1 MVAAAGRGLIPMN
14 RAILSCVRA
23 GCLPIPDSH
32 QPFAPVNLLP
42 PILAVSFANALPRRH
57 FLKTSAAGGLA
68 ALVGCSRDPE
78 VETPGSGAAGGGVG
92 RTDVPLRVLVC
103 GDQAWAD
110 AIGTAWGGISE
121 QPLAIEVIPHRAAS
135 PGGDEAILPVA
146 GGDRAAPGAKVT
158 SEFAG
163 KLVAAMRRSD
173 VGIVPCGVI
182 ADLDETASSIT
193 LGPDVTEDAGL
204 AADRFFPVIGQSLM
218 RWRGEPAAIP
228 LGCVQPAMLIAADM
242 STAPANGDLAGIPES
257 WQRFIEVAE
266 RLRASS
272 PDDAPTV
279 AEPLAG
285 GAAAK
290 MFLWRASDAGPSVW
304 LFDRES
310 FAPVLADAVYVRT
323 LETMRACAA
332 TYAGRRLTAGEVWGG
347 VASGKIKLAIGWPGL
362 SSDPPRVES
371 IGDVLVVPMPRGA
384 EGAGG
389 SAFSAVLPD
398 PDAPIGLIS
407 DRCRQTSA
415 AKRFLI
421 WISGGDGSEM
431 VRRFGPGMT
440 PIRGGET
447 GGDSSGDGGEYEQFL
462 KTRLAS
468 PQLRPTVRLHGYDL
482 YMAALDEQVL
492 GCLDGKRSPADALTA
507 AAESWAAITAKMG
520 TDRQARAWRLAQG
533 LRN

>member
-1 MVAAAGRGLIPMN
+1 
-14 RAILSCVRA
+14 
-23 GCLPIPDSH
+23 
-32 QPFAPVNLLP
+32 
-42 PILAVSFANALPRRH
+42 
-57 FLKTSAAGGLA
+57 
-68 ALVGCSRDPE
+68 
-78 VETPGSGAAGGGVG
+78 
-92 RTDVPLRVLVC
+92 
-103 GDQAWAD
+103 
-110 AIGTAWGGISE
+110 
-121 QPLAIEVIPHRAAS
+121 LAIEVIPHRAAS
-135 PGGDEAILPVA
+135 PRDDEASLSVA
-146 GGDRAAPGAKVT
+146 GGDQATAGAKVT
-158 SEFAG
+158 SAFAAN
-163 KLVAAMRRSD
+163 LVAAMRRND
-173 VGIVPCGVI
+173 VGIVPCGAM

-204 AADRFFPVIGQSLM
+204 AADRFFPVIGQALM
-218 RWRGEPAAIP
+218 RWRGEPSALP

-242 STAPANGDLAGIPES
+242 STAPGDGGSAGVPES
-257 WQRFIEVAE
+257 WDRFIEVAE

-272 PDDAPTV
+272 TDDAPMV

-310 FAPVLADAVYVRT
+310 FEPVLTDEVYVRT

-332 TYAGRRLTAGEVWGG
+332 TYGGRRLTAGEVWGG
-347 VASGKIKLAIGWPGL
+347 VAGGTIKLAIGWPGL

-371 IGDVLVVPMPRGA
+371 IGDVLVAPLPIDGGA
-384 EGAGG
+384 ATGG
-389 SAFSAVLPD
+389 SGVENSETFSAVLPD
-398 PDAPIGLIS
+398 PDAPIGLLS
-407 DRCRQTSA
+407 DRCRQSSA

-421 WISGGDGSEM
+421 WITGGDGSEM

-447 GGDSSGDGGEYEQFL
+447 GGEGNANGGAYDQFL
-462 KTRLAS
+462 KDRLAS
-468 PQLRPTVRLHGYDL
+468 PQLRPTVRLHGYDR

-492 GCLDGKRSPADALTA
+492 ACLDGNRSPVDALAATA
-507 AAESWAAITAKMG
+507 KSWSAITAKMG

>member
-1 MVAAAGRGLIPMN
+1 
-14 RAILSCVRA
+14 
-23 GCLPIPDSH
+23 
-32 QPFAPVNLLP
+32 
-42 PILAVSFANALPRRH
+42 
-57 FLKTSAAGGLA
+57 LA
-68 ALVGCSRDPE
+68 AFAGCSRGPDDE
-78 VETPGSGAAGGGVG
+78 RDAASSGAVGAGVG

-110 AIGTAWGGISE
+110 AIATAWGGVSE
-121 QPLAIEVIPHRAAS
+121 QPLAIEVIPHPTAS
-135 PGGDEAILPVA
+135 TDGDGASGPAA
-146 GGDRAAPGAKVT
+146 GGDQAGRDQAAAGAKVT
-158 SEFAG
+158 SDFAEQ
-163 KLVAAMRRSD
+163 LVAAMRRND
-173 VGIVPCGVI
+173 VGIVPCGAM
-182 ADLDETASSIT
+182 ADLSETASLIS
-193 LGPDVTEDAGL
+193 LGPDLTEDAGL

-242 STAPANGDLAGIPES
+242 ATAPGVGGSVGVPES
-257 WQRFIEVAE
+257 WERFIEVAE
-266 RLRASS
+266 RLRAGS
-272 PDDAPTV
+272 PDDATTV

-290 MFLWRASDAGPSVW
+290 MFLWRANDAGPSAW

-310 FAPVLADAVYVRT
+310 FSPVLTDAAYVQT

-332 TYAGRRLTAGEVWGG
+332 TYGGRRLTAGEVWGG
-347 VASGKIKLAIGWPGL
+347 LASGRIKLGIGWPGL

-371 IGDVLVVPMPRGA
+371 TGDVLVVPMPRVG
-384 EGAGG
+384 GVAGG
-389 SAFSAVLPD
+389 PTDSAVLPD

-407 DRCRQTSA
+407 DRCRQSSA

-440 PIRGGET
+440 PVRGGET
-447 GGDSSGDGGEYEQFL
+447 GGAMGGDRGDGGGGYDQFL
-462 KTRLAS
+462 KARLAS
-468 PQLRPTVRLHGYDL
+468 PQLRPTVRLHGYDR

-492 GCLDGKRSPADALTA
+492 ACLDGKRSSSDALA
-507 AAESWAAITAKMG
+507 AAAQAWAAITAQMG
-520 TDRQARAWRLAQG
+520 VDRQARAWRLAQG